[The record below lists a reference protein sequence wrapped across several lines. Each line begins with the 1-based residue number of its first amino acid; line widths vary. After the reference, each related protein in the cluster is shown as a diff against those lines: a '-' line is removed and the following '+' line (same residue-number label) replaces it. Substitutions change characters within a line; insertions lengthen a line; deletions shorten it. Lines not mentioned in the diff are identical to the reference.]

1 MRRCQA
7 AIDVPTTIIKQG
19 KTFINGRTLKEQGDK
34 MFEITEDLI
43 KKELKVIPSTGFYKN
58 EGEFIKEAI
67 NTLLATRKDL
77 RITIACELYKRGEI
91 SFGKACEIASL
102 NIEEMKEVLHKRGIK
117 RHVSVNVE
125 EMEAMAKKAVERA
138 RR

>member
-1 MRRCQA
+1 
-7 AIDVPTTIIKQG
+7 
-19 KTFINGRTLKEQGDK
+19 

-43 KKELKVIPSTGFYKN
+43 KKELKVIPSTGLYKS
-58 EGEFIKEAI
+58 EEEFIKEAI
-67 NTLLATRKDL
+67 NTLLAARKDL

-102 NIEEMKEVLHKRGIK
+102 NIEEMKEVLYKRGIK
-117 RHVSVNVE
+117 RSVTASLE
-125 EMEAMAKKAVERA
+125 ELEGMAKKAIELA